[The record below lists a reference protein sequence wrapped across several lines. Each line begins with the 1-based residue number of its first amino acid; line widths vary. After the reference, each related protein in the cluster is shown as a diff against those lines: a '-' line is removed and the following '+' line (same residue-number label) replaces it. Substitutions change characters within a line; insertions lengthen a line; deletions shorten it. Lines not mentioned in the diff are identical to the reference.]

1 MAMVITLDLSPTL
14 ELTDAQFEAICRQNR
29 ELRLEKTAT
38 GELVIMPPTGGE
50 TGKRNTSIT
59 GQLWFWN
66 RKHKLGHVFDS
77 STGFRLPNGA
87 TRSPDVSWVREE
99 RWQQLTPDERQGFLP
114 LCPDFA
120 IELKSSSDSLKDL
133 QKKME
138 EYLANGLVLGWL
150 LDPKRKQ
157 VEVYQPGKPSE
168 TIDQPKRLTADPV
181 LPGFVMDFEDIF

>member
-1 MAMVITLDLSPTL
+1 MVITLDLSPTL
-14 ELTDAQFEAICRQNR
+14 ELSDAQFEAICRQNR
-29 ELRLEKTAT
+29 ELRLERMAT

-50 TGKRNTSIT
+50 TGKRNTSMT

-66 RKHKLGHVFDS
+66 RKYKLGQVFDS

-87 TRSPDVSWVREE
+87 TRSPDASWVRED
-99 RWQQLTPDERQGFLP
+99 RWLQLTLDERQGFLP

-120 IELKSSSDSLKDL
+120 IELKSSSDSLKEL

-150 LDPKRKQ
+150 LDPKRKS
-157 VEVYQPGKPSE
+157 VEVYQPNKPCK
-168 TIDQPKRLTADPV
+168 TINQPKSLSADPV
-181 LPGFVMDFEDIF
+181 LPGFVMDFDDIF